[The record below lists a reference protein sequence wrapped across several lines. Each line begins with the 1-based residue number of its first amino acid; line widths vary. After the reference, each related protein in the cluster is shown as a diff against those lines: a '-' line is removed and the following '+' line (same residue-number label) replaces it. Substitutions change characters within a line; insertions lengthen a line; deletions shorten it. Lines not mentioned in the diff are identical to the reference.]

1 MIVSSL
7 AHERGQM
14 NWDDLNWE
22 KNYSK
27 YTAYGQSKLAN
38 VLHAKELANRLEGTG
53 ITVYSL
59 HPGSNWSYAFY
70 FLHANAIFLLW
81 VHIEL
86 LYLDHFLCLY
96 VILGCSHCPFQIFSQ
111 LLAKLFINY

>member
-22 KNYSK
+22 KNYSSIK
-27 YTAYGQSKLAN
+27 AYGQSKLAN

-59 HPGSNWSYAFY
+59 HPGLNGEPF
-70 FLHANAIFLLW
+70 
-81 VHIEL
+81 
-86 LYLDHFLCLY
+86 
-96 VILGCSHCPFQIFSQ
+96 IL
-111 LLAKLFINY
+111 